1 MNILDRAIEYFAP
14 RTGLRRAE
22 ARSVLEQVRSYESAR
37 LGRRTDGWSATNG
50 SANAL
55 TKGKLPLIRARS
67 RELVRNTWWGPRVV
81 SVFTAHAVGTGI
93 TPVSKTGNRALDK
106 KVAKLWREWG
116 CRCDAEGQLDI
127 NGLIALACR
136 TIVESGEVLGRKIVR
151 SSPGGSRVPL
161 EIMLLEPDHLDGSRD
176 KVGNETV
183 TDQGIEYGRDGK
195 RSAYWLLPDH
205 PGAKTLLGRR
215 ESVKVDAGE
224 ILHVYR
230 KDRVGQGRGVP
241 WLSPIA
247 LKGRDLADLE
257 DAIIVK
263 AKVEACFAAYVKTN
277 DTARTLG
284 QAQTEQRGDGRKR
297 RIESLAPAMVTYL
310 EQGEEMGAVT
320 PSSSLAFDAVL
331 INTWMA
337 LAAGAGLTY
346 DQLTGDLRQAN
357 YSSLRAGKIEFR
369 RLVEQFQWLTL
380 VPMLLDPL
388 WQAFTEAAQDFGALP
403 RRVGGYPVEWI
414 MPAVEPIDPLKDLQ
428 ADILAVRAGRMTWPQ
443 FVASWGFEPEDQL
456 DEIERWQK
464 DIDRRG
470 IVLDADPRRGLKG
483 VKGAPPT
490 DATDADPSSSK
501 DTTDEQAD

>member
-1 MNILDRAIEYFAP
+1 MNILDRAIEFFAP
-14 RTGLRRAE
+14 RAGLRRAE
-22 ARSVLEQVRSYESAR
+22 ARFVLDQVRSYESAR
-37 LGRRTDGWSATNG
+37 IGRRTEGWQASKG
-50 SANAL
+50 SANSL

-67 RELVRNTWWGPRVV
+67 RELVRNTWWGPRIV
-81 SVFTAHAVGTGI
+81 SVFTAHAVGTGPI
-93 TPVSKTGNRALDK
+93 PVSKTGNRTLDRK
-106 KVAKLWREWG
+106 AANLWREWG
-116 CRCDAEGQLDI
+116 KTCDAEGQLDI
-127 NGLIALACR
+127 NGLLALACR
-136 TIVESGEVLGRKIVR
+136 TTIESGEVLTRRI
-151 SSPGGSRVPL
+151 PMPLDGSRKVPL

-176 KVGNETV
+176 RADAEVV
-183 TDQGIEYGRDGK
+183 IDQGIEYGRNGK
-195 RSAYWLLPDH
+195 RTAYWLLPEH
-205 PGAKTLLGRR
+205 PGSQIVQSRNASQRIAASDIFHL
-215 ESVKVDAGE
+215 
-224 ILHVYR
+224 YR

-241 WLSPIA
+241 WLSPVA

-277 DTARTLG
+277 DPARTIG
-284 QAQTEQRGDGRKR
+284 QAHTEQRGGGKNR
-297 RIESLAPAMVTYL
+297 RIERLSPAMVTYL
-310 EQGEEMGAVT
+310 EQGEEMGSVN

-388 WQAFTEAAQDFGALP
+388 WRAFTEAAQDSGALP
-403 RRVGGYPVEWI
+403 RRAGGYPVEWI

-443 FVASWGFEPEDQL
+443 FVAAWGFEPEEQL

-464 DIDRRG
+464 DIDKRG
-470 IVLDADPRRGLKG
+470 IVLDADPRRALKG
-483 VKGAPPT
+483 VKGAPQDDVSEPG
-490 DATDADPSSSK
+490 SSTSK
-501 DTTDEQAD
+501 DPPDE